1 MIIRRD
7 TLNEISTLKANFNP
21 ALFDS
26 TWEHFIAKSIAS
38 TLNLAAADVADAI
51 KAFKL

>member
-7 TLNEISTLKANFNP
+7 TLNEISTLKSKNLPVA
-21 ALFDS
+21 
-26 TWEHFIAKSIAS
+26 FIAKVM
-38 TLNLAAADVADAI
+38 NLCVADVAAAI